1 MKTSTFKLQNSV
13 QELLFMIAPPPH
25 ILSDISVLKDD
36 VQYLID
42 KKFEDRFSKG
52 YIPLF
57 KYEDQHV
64 DDMMR
69 FVEQKAETFNPFN
82 IFIKDF
88 GVFYNG
94 NKRTIY
100 MDVVNRYPIRD
111 IFEKIIKSEPQYT
124 PSITIAKNLSDED
137 FLKAMP
143 YLKSLRYS
151 QHFTCDRI
159 TVLARSE
166 KRWLHYQDIEFGVAP
181 TPKFPKGD
189 LR

>member
-1 MKTSTFKLQNSV
+1 
-13 QELLFMIAPPPH
+13 MIAPPPH

-57 KYEDQHV
+57 KYEDRHV
-64 DDMMR
+64 DDMLN
-69 FVEQKAETFNPFN
+69 FVEEKAETFNPFN

-94 NKRTIY
+94 HKRTIY

-166 KRWLHYQDIEFGVAP
+166 KRWIHYQDIEFGAP
-181 TPKFPKGD
+181 KSTKGD

>member
-1 MKTSTFKLQNSV
+1 MNTKLSTIKLQNPV
-13 QELLFMIAPPPH
+13 RELLFMITPPPH
-25 ILSDISVLKDD
+25 ILSDVSVLKDD
-36 VQYLID
+36 VQYLIGR
-42 KKFEDRFSKG
+42 KFDDRFSKG

-57 KYEDQHV
+57 TYDDQHV
-64 DDMMR
+64 DDMMS
-69 FVEQKAETFNPFN
+69 FVEEKATEFNPFN

-100 MDVVNRYPIRD
+100 MDVVNKYPIRD
-111 IFEKIIKSEPQYT
+111 IFEKIVKEEPHYI
-124 PSITIAKNLSDED
+124 PAITIAKNLTDED

-151 QHFTCDRI
+151 QHFTCDRL

-166 KRWLHYQDIEFGVAP
+166 NKWVHYQDIEFG
-181 TPKFPKGD
+181 G
-189 LR
+189 RS